1 MTLVNLCWPGC
12 RLCAES
18 VLCSSVQNLQ
28 YKSNNFKAAHFLGLT
43 WCVCAY
49 LFFSFFSEKE
59 TNSLFFHI
67 FICCFSACGQI
78 GVLSKMFFLKK
89 IEKQTGINF
98 RDNYEMPANQRC
110 WRRGL
115 LDVHLHR
122 WQVIEMWLS
131 DGDSDTTEEVLSKRH
146 HCVRKSEILLLVHSS
161 KELRKLLI
169 ILQGKPLN
177 VSFGMWYDTEDS
189 SICNNEHLALCPPFK
204 RGQWCHTD
212 VHGTLKIG
220 VFSVAVAHWRFP
232 VTCGV
237 FKCATIIE
245 NSQDYCSLGTKILIA
260 VLFRRE
266 ALFAAPCDRVTSQ
279 PQVLEILFWN
289 QIIKSHQ

>member
-59 TNSLFFHI
+59 TNSFFFSCFHLLLFGLWSNWCI
-67 FICCFSACGQI
+67 
-78 GVLSKMFFLKK
+78 VKNVFFKK
-89 IEKQTGINF
+89 IEKRTGINF
-98 RDNYEMPANQRC
+98 KQNYEMPANQRC

-122 WQVIEMWLS
+122 WQVIGMWLS
-131 DGDSDTTEEVLSKRH
+131 NGDSDATEEVLSKRH
-146 HCVRKSEILLLVHSS
+146 HCVRKSKILLLVHSS

-212 VHGTLKIG
+212 VHDTPKIG
-220 VFSVAVAHWRFP
+220 FFSVAVAHWRFP
-232 VTCGV
+232 VTRGV

-245 NSQDYCSLGTKILIA
+245 NSQDYRSLGTKILIA
-260 VLFRRE
+260 VLFR
-266 ALFAAPCDRVTSQ
+266 
-279 PQVLEILFWN
+279 
-289 QIIKSHQ
+289 SH